1 MQDKSENAHHNP
13 IPGPKLKVHCEVFL
27 MFLTN
32 IKPKVYPGG
41 QTNVLPLP
49 IMH

>member
-27 MFLTN
+27 W
-32 IKPKVYPGG
+32 IY
-41 QTNVLPLP
+41 
-49 IMH
+49 I